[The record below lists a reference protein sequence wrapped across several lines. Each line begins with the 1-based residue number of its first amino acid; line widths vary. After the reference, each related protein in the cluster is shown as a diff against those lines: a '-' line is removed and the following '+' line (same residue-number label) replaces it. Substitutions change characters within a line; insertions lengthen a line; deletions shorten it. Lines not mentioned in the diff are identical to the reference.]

1 MSYFQVADELTQS
14 ELVLGV
20 GSGVGLCI
28 TVLLVVGLWVRHA
41 KCGQRSEVMMMVMLM
56 MMAMIMVMIMMAMR
70 TIIML
75 MIMKDFSA
83 TTILPLVNPQFWGVG
98 LIFHPAAFPL

>member
-1 MSYFQVADELTQS
+1 MILKMYLKVADELTQS

-41 KCGQRSEVMMMVMLM
+41 KCGQRSEVL
-56 MMAMIMVMIMMAMR
+56 
-70 TIIML
+70 IINADL
-75 MIMKDFSA
+75 TDEWSFGFSY
-83 TTILPLVNPQFWGVG
+83 FGWH
-98 LIFHPAAFPL
+98 LIFFYLLIHFCLSFSIIL

>member
-56 MMAMIMVMIMMAMR
+56 IMVMVIPV
-70 TIIML
+70 L
-75 MIMKDFSA
+75 
-83 TTILPLVNPQFWGVG
+83 LVLGHYHHAKCGQPVLLW
-98 LIFHPAAFPL
+98 LRSW

>member
-1 MSYFQVADELTQS
+1 MTQS

-56 MMAMIMVMIMMAMR
+56 MTMMMMSVVMMMIIL
-70 TIIML
+70 TIIY
-75 MIMKDFSA
+75 KAFSK
-83 TTILPLVNPQFWGVG
+83 LQ
-98 LIFHPAAFPL
+98 